1 MEIIPLI
8 YLKKR
13 KIVAEKEGE
22 CLSLN
27 EMSEQINKDEKIYV
41 LDIDGIEKDKP
52 NLCLYPKLS
61 ENHKIWVD
69 AGPRVLGD
77 VVDLIMAG
85 ATNIT
90 VRKKIWPEL
99 DISIIKEI
107 TENEI
112 YADIGPKSQNMQI
125 IEFSLLDNVDGLVVF
140 NNKNQIETDFKYGS
154 FLKNL
159 CIKYK
164 MYVYESNQKNFSY
177 WKTLG
182 AVGLLVDLDKIKEFH
197 KHGF

>member
-13 KIVAEKEGE
+13 KILAEKEGE

-69 AGPRVLGD
+69 AGPRVLG
-77 VVDLIMAG
+77 
-85 ATNIT
+85 
-90 VRKKIWPEL
+90 
-99 DISIIKEI
+99 
-107 TENEI
+107 
-112 YADIGPKSQNMQI
+112 Y
-125 IEFSLLDNVDGLVVF
+125 
-140 NNKNQIETDFKYGS
+140 
-154 FLKNL
+154 
-159 CIKYK
+159 C
-164 MYVYESNQKNFSY
+164 
-177 WKTLG
+177 
-182 AVGLLVDLDKIKEFH
+182 
-197 KHGF
+197 

>member
-8 YLKKR
+8 YIKKR
-13 KIVAEKEGE
+13 KILVEREGE
-22 CLSLN
+22 RLSLT
-27 EMSEQINKDEKIYV
+27 EMLEKVDKDEKLYI

-52 NLCLYPKLS
+52 NLCLYPKIS

-77 VVDLIMAG
+77 VVDSIMAG

-90 VRKKIWPEL
+90 VRKKIWPEI
-99 DISIIKEI
+99 DTSSIKDI

-112 YADIGPKSQNMQI
+112 YADISPISQNMQT
-125 IEFSLLDNVDGLVVF
+125 IEFSLLNNVDGLVVF

-159 CIKYK
+159 CKKFK
-164 MYVYESNQKNFSY
+164 MFAYESNQKNFSY

-182 AVGLLVDLDKIKEFH
+182 VVGLLVELDKIKEFR

>member
-13 KIVAEKEGE
+13 EILVEREGE
-22 CLSLN
+22 RLSLN
-27 EMSEQINKDEKIYV
+27 EMSEQVDKDEKIYV

-77 VVDLIMAG
+77 VVDSIMAG

-99 DISIIKEI
+99 DASSIKEI

-112 YADIGPKSQNMQI
+112 YADISSKSQNMQI
-125 IEFSLLDNVDGLVVF
+125 IEFSLLNNVDGLVVF
-140 NNKNQIETDFKYGS
+140 NNKNQIETDFKYGG

-164 MYVYESNQKNFSY
+164 MYAYESNRKNFSY

-182 AVGLLVDLDKIKEFH
+182 VAGLLVDLDKIKEFR

>member
-13 KIVAEKEGE
+13 KIVAEKEGDW
-22 CLSLN
+22 LSIN
-27 EMSEQINKDEKIYV
+27 EVLERVDKDEKIYV
-41 LDIDGIEKDKP
+41 LDIEGIEENKP

-77 VVDLIMAG
+77 VIDSIMAG

-90 VRKKIWPEL
+90 VRKKIWSEL
-99 DISIIKEI
+99 DISSIREI
-107 TENEI
+107 TESEV
-112 YADIGPKSQNMQI
+112 YVDIGPKSQDIQRIDFPLSHDIN
-125 IEFSLLDNVDGLVVF
+125 GLVLF

-164 MYVYESNQKNFSY
+164 IYAYESNSKNFSY

-182 AVGLLVDLDKIKEFH
+182 VAGLLIDIRKSREF
-197 KHGF
+197 KKNEF